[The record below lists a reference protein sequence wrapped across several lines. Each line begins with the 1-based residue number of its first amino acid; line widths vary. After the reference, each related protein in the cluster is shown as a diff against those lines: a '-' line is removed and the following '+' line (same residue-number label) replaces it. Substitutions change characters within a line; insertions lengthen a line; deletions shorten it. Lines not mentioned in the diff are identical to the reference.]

1 MEEKL
6 DDIYECLEDE
16 EFHATYKVA
25 WNSSSSRQCIFAY
38 TMVTGKERSVLEIQD
53 SDMEAKLKKI
63 RRQVKESDKL
73 AKKKVWKAITGP
85 EDGYKYYWLWVKLK
99 EDLKEEK
106 SWLLCGQSGGILQG
120 KMAWRLWCRSK
131 HWGQKKLK
139 GCETSEPDQ
148 VNTVPHV

>member
-1 MEEKL
+1 MEEEL
-6 DDIYECLEDE
+6 DDIYECLKDE
-16 EFHATYKVA
+16 EFHATYKGE
-25 WNSSSSRQCIFAY
+25 Y

-63 RRQVKESDKL
+63 RRQVEESDKL

-106 SWLLCGQSGGILQG
+106 SYDFCVAKVEAFSKVKWLGDYDAGVSIEV
-120 KMAWRLWCRSK
+120 KES
-131 HWGQKKLK
+131 
-139 GCETSEPDQ
+139 
-148 VNTVPHV
+148 